1 MQSKDEM
8 PVLSVLI
15 IGTLSGLFA
24 GLFGVGGGFLM
35 VPLFVL
41 WLGMQQK
48 RAHATSLLAVTFIS
62 TAALIPY
69 AHLNNVSWPTASLVC
84 IGSISGIFVGVR
96 MLQAFSERT
105 VSLIFSGVLAAA
117 AVRLLISTEPH
128 QIFHGSAGQ
137 SILIL
142 IGLISGALAGLL
154 GVGGG
159 IVIVPALII
168 CSGLGPTDA
177 RGTSLVVIIVSALIG
192 AGLHHRLGN
201 LDHKIAVYS
210 GTAGVPAAILGAYL
224 STRISNSIL
233 MPMFCALLLAM
244 AVQLV
249 VRNRGH

>member
-1 MQSKDEM
+1 MQRKDDL
-8 PVLSVLI
+8 PILSVLT
-15 IGTLSGLFA
+15 IGSLAGLFA
-24 GLFGVGGGFLM
+24 GLFGVGGGFVM

-69 AHLNNVSWPTASLVC
+69 LHLNNVSWSTAGLVC

-96 MLQAFSERT
+96 MLQVFSERT
-105 VSLIFSGVLAAA
+105 VTLVFSGVLFAAA
-117 AVRLLISTEPH
+117 IRLLISAEPH
-128 QIFHGSAGQ
+128 QIFHGVAGQ
-137 SILIL
+137 LILVL
-142 IGLISGALAGLL
+142 IGLLSGALAGLL

-168 CSGLGPTDA
+168 CSGLAPTDA
-177 RGTSLVVIIVSALIG
+177 RGTSLVIIIVSAVIG

-210 GTAGVPAAILGAYL
+210 GIAGVPAAVLGAYL
-224 STRISNSIL
+224 GTRISNVIL
-233 MPMFCALLLAM
+233 IPMFCALLFAM
-244 AVQLV
+244 AVQLIL
-249 VRNRGH
+249 RSRGR